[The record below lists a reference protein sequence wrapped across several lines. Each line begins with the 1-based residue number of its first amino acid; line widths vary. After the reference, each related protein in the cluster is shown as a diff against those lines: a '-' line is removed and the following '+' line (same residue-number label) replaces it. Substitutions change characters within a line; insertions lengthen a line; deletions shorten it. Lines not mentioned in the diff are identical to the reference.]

1 VISNRDHT
9 HYYSTGTSNFE
20 FTFPWAD
27 FDNKHIHKIDLCR
40 SLLNHQHITQM
51 LTEYM
56 VILEVEKRL
65 MVLRPYQIYA
75 VQQIIQRVQHSEQ
88 NGYIWHTTG
97 SGKTLTSFKANSSCA
112 CLKLK
117 KVLFVVDR
125 SDLDT
130 QTVREFNAFKKD
142 SVDTTKNTGT
152 LVTQLGQK
160 HDKLIVTTLQ
170 KLNIAISS
178 DRYSDQIRYLKDK
191 KVVIIFDECHRSQF
205 GDTHRNIKRF
215 FNQAQM
221 FGFTGTPILRKT
233 AN

>member
-1 VISNRDHT
+1 
-9 HYYSTGTSNFE
+9 
-20 FTFPWAD
+20 
-27 FDNKHIHKIDLCR
+27 
-40 SLLNHQHITQM
+40 M

-75 VQQIIQRVQHSEQ
+75 VQQIIQRVQHSAQ

-97 SGKTLTSFKANSSCA
+97 SGKTLTSFKASQ
-112 CLKLK
+112 LIMRLPEVE

-152 LVTQLGQK
+152 LVTQLVETWQT
-160 HDKLIVTTLQ
+160 D
-170 KLNIAISS
+170 
-178 DRYSDQIRYLKDK
+178 
-191 KVVIIFDECHRSQF
+191 CHHL
-205 GDTHRNIKRF
+205 TK
-215 FNQAQM
+215 AQYCH
-221 FGFTGTPILRKT
+221 
-233 AN
+233 